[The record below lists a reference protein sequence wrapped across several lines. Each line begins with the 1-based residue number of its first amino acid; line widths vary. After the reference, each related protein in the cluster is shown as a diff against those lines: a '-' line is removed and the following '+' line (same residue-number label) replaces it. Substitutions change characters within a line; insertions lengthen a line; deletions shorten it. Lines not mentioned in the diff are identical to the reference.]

1 MNKKMK
7 KLMVSMLVLCVMLM
21 GKSYDIMASD
31 SQLGEI
37 YDEGDFETLSDYN
50 QYMQKRGLMIT
61 NSRAANSYYLAS
73 VRKTTAIAEYS
84 LEGLLGKKGVQ
95 NFCINDEKKYIYVTQ
110 QSQGTISIL
119 KMKIDQSTKK
129 ASYESKMTLN
139 KCGHGQTLEIYK
151 YNGKTYLLVS
161 SKENKI
167 SDSTYWSVQVARV
180 EYQAN
185 KTYNYTSLHRLTYI
199 NYANKA
205 GSNGNPESIGTLTR
219 CDAALSTDS
228 KYIIIWAKAGSNLQ
242 YSCYDFTEVNKALDK
257 EETVSC
263 KSNSILSKAL
273 KYYFI
278 KQSDETTYPQKSFQ
292 GIELTNGLNIY
303 QSSGKDNLDNCIAN
317 ISKSGN
323 WKSTAVIS
331 VPRFN
336 DEKVILNK
344 SNVEIEGI
352 KIRGSKLFFATII
365 NDGSRNSYI
374 YSIDKSVM
382 D

>member
-95 NFCINDEKKYIYVTQ
+95 NFCIDDAKSGNYKYIKNENRP
-110 QSQGTISIL
+110 IN
-119 KMKIDQSTKK
+119 KK

-185 KTYNYTSLHRLTYI
+185 KTYNYTFLHRLTYI

-365 NDGSRNSYI
+365 NDGLRNSYI